1 MIPTG
6 LRWLRGTE
14 AGRAW
19 LDALP
24 RLVGE
29 CAERWEFR
37 VGEPFQDAFVSLPLS
52 ATLPDGT
59 AVVLKIQ
66 FPGRESEHEAAAL
79 AHWNGDGA
87 IRLLAHDPERHAMLL
102 ERCAPGTPL
111 SRLTMDDALDVFV
124 ELLPRLWKPA
134 GAPFRSLAEESAWW
148 AEGLADT
155 WERSGRPFERALLDA
170 ALDALRTLPATQG
183 ELVLIHQDLHADN
196 VLRAE
201 REPWLA
207 IDPKPL
213 AGEREFGVAPIVRS
227 SELGHGRH
235 EVERRL
241 DRLTDEL
248 GLDRER
254 ARLWALAQTVAWSF
268 EDGGALPRHVETA
281 RWLLE
286 KGNS

>member
-1 MIPTG
+1 MIPAG
-6 LRWLRGTE
+6 LTWLRGTE

-24 RLVGE
+24 RLVRE
-29 CAERWEFR
+29 CAERWGLR
-37 VGEPFQDAFVSLPLS
+37 LGEPFQDAFVSLPLP
-52 ATLPDGT
+52 ATLPDRT
-59 AVVLKIQ
+59 DVVLKIQ

-87 IRLLAHDPERHAMLL
+87 IQLLARDAERHAMLL
-102 ERCAPGTPL
+102 ERCVPGTPL
-111 SRLTMDDALDVFV
+111 SLVSMYQALDVFV

-134 GAPFRSLAEESAWW
+134 GAPFRSLEEEAAWW

-155 WERSGRPFERALLDA
+155 WERAGRPFERVLLDA
-170 ALDALRTLPATQG
+170 ALDALRTLPSTQG
-183 ELVLIHQDLHADN
+183 EQVLLHQDLHGDN

-213 AGEREFGVAPIVRS
+213 AEEREFGVAPVVRS
-227 SELGHGRH
+227 SELGHGRR

-248 GLDRER
+248 GLDRDR
-254 ARLWALAQTVAWSF
+254 ARLWSLAQTVAWSF
-268 EDGGALPRHVETA
+268 ENGALPRHVETA
-281 RWLLE
+281 HWLLE
-286 KGNS
+286 KVSS

>member
-1 MIPTG
+1 MIPAG
-6 LRWLRGTE
+6 LSWLRGTE

-24 RLVGE
+24 RLVRE
-29 CAERWEFR
+29 CAERWDLR
-37 VGEPFQDAFVSLPLS
+37 VGEPFQDAFVSLPLP

-66 FPGRESEHEAAAL
+66 FPGRETEHEAEAL
-79 AHWNGDGA
+79 AHWNGHGA
-87 IRLLAHDPERHAMLL
+87 IRLLARDAERHAMLL
-102 ERCAPGTPL
+102 ERCVPGTPL
-111 SRLTMDDALDVFV
+111 SRLTMDEALDVFV
-124 ELLPRLWKPA
+124 DLLPRLWKPA
-134 GAPFRSLAEESAWW
+134 AAPFRPLSEKAAWW

-155 WERSGRPFERALLDA
+155 WERAGRPFERALLDA
-170 ALDALRTLPATQG
+170 ALDALRTLPSTQG
-183 ELVLIHQDLHADN
+183 EAVLLHQDLHAGN
-196 VLRAE
+196 ILRAE

-213 AGEREFGVAPIVRS
+213 AGEREFGVAPVVRS
-227 SELGHGRH
+227 FELGHGRR

-268 EDGGALPRHVETA
+268 GDGALPGHVETA